1 MRKHLQPAQKYVNA
15 QKPIHADADTFNS
28 PKFDNAPAPCRPQRF
43 SSFAIICLPRPKLV
57 AALLSAW
64 LGLGSPAHAEPQQID
79 LLTFIRLIEAP
90 RGYTDYERRIPTPPP
105 KPLTSMTIGEV
116 IAWQKSLGKV
126 TSTAAGGYQ
135 IIRRT
140 LSGLVSKHQI
150 DPDLGFTPEVQDK
163 LALLLISECSSAR
176 TRSRDA
182 YGNCLAHIWAALP
195 LLSGPHAGKSA
206 HRKVAGN
213 KARATVAEFRAVL
226 DGQPINVAA
235 LKAPSRTIVIPAPA
249 ARLAS
254 TSTNITVTQPQS
266 PKLKT
271 VTIFDVD
278 PYQLD

>member
-1 MRKHLQPAQKYVNA
+1 MRKLPSTHRL
-15 QKPIHADADTFNS
+15 
-28 PKFDNAPAPCRPQRF
+28 
-43 SSFAIICLPRPKLV
+43 SSFAIIRPSRPRFV
-57 AALLSAW
+57 IALLSAW
-64 LGLGSPAHAEPQQID
+64 FGLVSPAHAEPQQID